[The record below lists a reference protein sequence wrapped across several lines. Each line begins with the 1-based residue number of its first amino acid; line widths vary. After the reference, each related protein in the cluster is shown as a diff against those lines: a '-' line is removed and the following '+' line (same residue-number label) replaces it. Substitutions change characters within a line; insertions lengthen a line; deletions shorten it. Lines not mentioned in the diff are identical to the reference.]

1 MFGIESRPVGIY
13 NFDYFSIDMAEGYY
27 RMGSKECP
35 LGAACCAVANLSKET
50 KETLL
55 RLGAALNTVRC
66 QLLLLDGYDRE
77 LFQKGEEHILSILSY
92 IQKPEPFSFFDI
104 DYSYSN
110 FLA

>member
-1 MFGIESRPVGIY
+1 MFAIESRPVGIY

-27 RMGSKECP
+27 RMGSKEYP

-77 LFQKGEEHILSILSY
+77 LF
-92 IQKPEPFSFFDI
+92 
-104 DYSYSN
+104 
-110 FLA
+110 